1 MSSITSHNNIDD
13 FESLLVSL
21 KNVLGVVVAD
31 DQRSDLVERIEPLLS
46 AYKLDS
52 LASLAESIQGDQ
64 ADEIKSGVLNAIS
77 QSQSSWELST
87 EIKDVL
93 HNYIFEQLPDKA
105 RVWIVGCEKGQLAY
119 SVAMEVAKYEHES
132 GNNKNLQLIAT
143 GVSQSN
149 INYAQLATYSKQQLS
164 GLSDENKKLFVTLN
178 DNGDYGQIKQEIRQL
193 ISFSQCDLTE
203 DFQSLGPV
211 DLIICPAVLVYFS
224 NDIKAGI
231 IKQFSAL
238 LKSGG
243 IFLTDNSQAI
253 MSSGGSLERVEHP
266 AGMFYRQKS

>member
-1 MSSITSHNNIDD
+1 MPSAASYNIDD
-13 FESLLVSL
+13 FESLLVTL
-21 KNVLGVVVAD
+21 QNTLGVVVPD
-31 DQRSDLVERIEPLLS
+31 EQRSNLIEKIEPLLS
-46 AYKLDS
+46 TYKLDS
-52 LASLAESIQGDQ
+52 LSSLAESIQADQ
-64 ADEIKSGVLNAIS
+64 TDEIKSEVLDVIS

-93 HNYIFEQLPDKA
+93 HDYIFAQLPEKA
-105 RVWIVGCEKGQLAY
+105 RLWIVGCEQGQLAY

-132 GNNKNLQLIAT
+132 GKNKNLQLVAT
-143 GVSQSN
+143 DVSHSN
-149 INYAQLATYSKQQLS
+149 INYAELATYSKQQLS
-164 GLSDENKKLFVTLN
+164 GLSDENNKLFVTLN
-178 DNGDYGQIKQEIRQL
+178 DKGDYGQIKEKIRQQ

-203 DFQSLGPV
+203 DFQSLGPM

-231 IKQFSAL
+231 LKQFSAL

-253 MSSGGSLERVEHP
+253 MSSGCGLERVEHP
-266 AGMFYRQKS
+266 AGIFYRQKS